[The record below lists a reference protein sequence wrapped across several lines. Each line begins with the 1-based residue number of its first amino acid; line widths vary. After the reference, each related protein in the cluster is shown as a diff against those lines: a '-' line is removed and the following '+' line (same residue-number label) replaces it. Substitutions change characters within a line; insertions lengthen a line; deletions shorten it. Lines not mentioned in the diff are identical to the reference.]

1 MSPRLAV
8 LSSFAFVLLIR
19 PAAAQP
25 AAEPGAARSQGELSG
40 VLRAPDGT
48 PLPQIVLV
56 VTGPSGSRR
65 VVTGLQGRY
74 DAHDLP
80 PGEYTVAPDAPGF
93 VVTPEARVTVAGG
106 AQRLDLSLSPA
117 PLREQVVVSAA
128 RGEAALST
136 LGVSASVIGRERIA
150 NRQAELLLPLLQEV
164 PGLAT
169 ARTGAPGHQGSVFVR
184 GGESR
189 YARVM
194 IDGVPVNEPGGYYDF
209 GAVVPLELER
219 IEVVRGAASSLYGTD
234 ALAGVVELV
243 TRRAAPGEPA
253 RVGIEAEG
261 GSLDWKRGQ
270 AGTRGSAGAWDW
282 NLGLQRL
289 ETDNEGENAFFEQ
302 TAAAGTLGLAGGA
315 STARLTARFDDS
327 ASGTPG
333 QVAFGQEE
341 LEERLDRSDVVV
353 GLTLRHGVGRAL
365 HELRGGYSATD
376 QLSTDPVDS
385 GFYVPTYQGATGA
398 FSIPDLLNPLGFQ
411 NDTRRLSLGYRF
423 ETQLGGRHLL
433 TAGTDLERETG
444 ALGARAEELLRPERT
459 NIGAYV
465 QDRVVL
471 GERAHLTA
479 GARVEHNGSF
489 GTRVVPRAALSWRA
503 RGGDD
508 ATRVHLSAG
517 AGIKEPDFFQSFGVS
532 FFAQGNPDLE
542 AERSRTY
549 DLGVEQRL
557 AQGRLRIDATLF
569 HHDYL
574 DQIAF
579 TILDFET
586 FQGTYVNLGKTRAR
600 GLEVELEAAP
610 TAAVRLRGNYTLLDS
625 EVIVSAADFDPVFAV
640 GQPLLRRPKHQG
652 AFTAEVGGARAML
665 AATVVAV
672 SRRADSDFV
681 GLGLTE
687 NDGYTRVDAR
697 ARVRIVPRL
706 DAFLVAENIADR
718 QYQEALG
725 YPALGRTVRL
735 GLRWNTGP

>member
-1 MSPRLAV
+1 MSHRIFAAV
-8 LSSFAFVLLIR
+8 LSSFVLLSR
-19 PAAAQP
+19 STAAP
-25 AAEPGAARSQGELSG
+25 PEGELSG

-56 VTGPSGSRR
+56 LTGPSGTQR
-65 VVTGLQGRY
+65 VVTGAQGRY
-74 DAHDLP
+74 HASGLE

-93 VVTPEARVTVAGG
+93 VFTPEARVTLGGG
-106 AQRLDLSLSPA
+106 ARQLDLALSPA
-117 PLREQVVVSAA
+117 PLREQVMVSAA

-136 LGVSASVIGRERIA
+136 VGVAATVIDRERIDG
-150 NRQAELLLPLLQEV
+150 RQAELLLPLLQEV

-169 ARTGAPGHQGSVFVR
+169 ARTGAPGRQGSLFVR

-189 YARVM
+189 YARVL

-209 GAVVPLELER
+209 GGLVPLELER

-243 TRRAAPGEPA
+243 TRRAAAGQPA
-253 RVGIEAEG
+253 RVALEAEG

-270 AGTRGSAGAWDW
+270 AGASGAAGAFDW

-289 ETDNEGENAFFEQ
+289 ETDNDGANAFFEQ
-302 TAAAGTLGLAGGA
+302 TAGAGTLGYAHGA
-315 STARLTARFDDS
+315 SSARLTARFDDG
-327 ASGTPG
+327 ASGNPG

-341 LEERLDRSDVVV
+341 LEERLDRSDVAL

-365 HELRGGYSATD
+365 HELRAGYAATD
-376 QLSTDPVDS
+376 QLTSDPVDS
-385 GFYVPTYQGATGA
+385 GPFVPTYQGQSAP
-398 FSIPDLLNPLGFQ
+398 FSIPDFVNPLGFQ

-433 TAGTDLERETG
+433 TAGADLERETG

-459 NIGAYV
+459 NFGGYV
-465 QDRVVL
+465 QDRVLL
-471 GERAHLTA
+471 GERVHLTA

-557 AQGRLRIDATLF
+557 LQGRLRIDATLF

-579 TILDFET
+579 VTLDFET
-586 FQGTYVNLGKTRAR
+586 FEGTYVNLGKTRAR

-610 TAAVRLRGNYTLLDS
+610 TAALRLRGNYTFLDS
-625 EVIVSAADFDPVFAV
+625 QVVVSTSEFNPIYAAGA
-640 GQPLLRRPKHQG
+640 PLLRRPRHQG
-652 AFTAEVGGARAML
+652 SFTAEVGSARATV
-665 AATVVAV
+665 AATLVAV
-672 SRRADSDFV
+672 GDRADSDFA
-681 GLGLTE
+681 GIGLTE
-687 NDGYTRVDAR
+687 NPGYTRLDAR
-697 ARVRIVPRL
+697 ARVRMVSRL
-706 DAFLVAENIADR
+706 DAFVAAENLTDSE
-718 QYQEALG
+718 YQEALG
-725 YPALGRTVRL
+725 YPALGLTVRL
-735 GLRWNTGP
+735 GLRWNAGRP